1 MICKSRQTSNPQA
14 ILIEAKRS
22 EHAPSPLIK
31 IKKMFLRAWRYL
43 LLGLTVASIGVL
55 LIPTVILVAII
66 AGLWALLNR
75 ILSSLD
81 EKQKDFD
88 FSQEI
93 RHRKGG
99 ADQGL

>member
-1 MICKSRQTSNPQA
+1 MICKSRQTSNPQV

-31 IKKMFLRAWRYL
+31 IKKIFLRAWRYL

-88 FSQEI
+88 FS
-93 RHRKGG
+93 
-99 ADQGL
+99 